1 MPTLIYP
8 EGPDPMSDPVALSR
22 EVEANRRLLAD
33 LRADLAT
40 SHRFMARL
48 RERAPQIAIRI
59 AGELAAEDAARN
71 TRYLRR

>member
-1 MPTLIYP
+1 MPKLIYP
-8 EGPDPMSDPVALSR
+8 EGSDPMSDPLALAR
-22 EVEANRRLLAD
+22 EVESLRRVMAD

-48 RERAPQIAIRI
+48 RERAPQVAVRI
-59 AGELAAEDAARN
+59 AGELAAEDAARK